1 MIRGLVFLLMYVGE
15 KFLSTAFKKL
25 LLGAGLGLV
34 SFGLSQSFFSILL
47 NYVNNQFQQLSGLF
61 YLIDLAGVDVA
72 ISYILSAIS
81 IRITMDAGKLSIRKL
96 Q

>member
-25 LLGAGLGLV
+25 LAGAGLGLA
-34 SFGLSQSFFSILL
+34 SFALTQSVFSILL

-61 YLIDLAGVDVA
+61 YLIDLAGIDVA
-72 ISYILSAIS
+72 ISYVVSAIS
-81 IRITMDAGKLSIRKL
+81 IRLTMNVGKLSLRKL